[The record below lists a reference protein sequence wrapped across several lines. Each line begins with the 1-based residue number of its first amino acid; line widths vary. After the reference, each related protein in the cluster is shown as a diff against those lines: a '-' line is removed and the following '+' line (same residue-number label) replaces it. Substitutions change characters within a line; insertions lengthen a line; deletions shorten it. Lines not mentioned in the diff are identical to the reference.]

1 MRHMLIHSGRGG
13 RRALSVLEVLL
24 GSMIV
29 SVVMFFLFQVVI
41 MLARESRV
49 GVVQAE
55 VSLRADMIQDKLFN
69 ILRHVSY
76 NNIVQFSNT
85 DAVPGQSGATKAFF
99 YRIIFRKDEFSP
111 YQELRFD
118 PVTKKLVYD
127 PDRSSTSTGDEVD
140 LNADETNF
148 SFGRLDY
155 VWFGCGLQ
163 PGGLPDN
170 SIILTQFAISDHGEA
185 RKSYR
190 NQTDENSWIQ
200 TNRSFGVFIRN
211 K

>member
-1 MRHMLIHSGRGG
+1 
-13 RRALSVLEVLL
+13 
-24 GSMIV
+24 
-29 SVVMFFLFQVVI
+29 